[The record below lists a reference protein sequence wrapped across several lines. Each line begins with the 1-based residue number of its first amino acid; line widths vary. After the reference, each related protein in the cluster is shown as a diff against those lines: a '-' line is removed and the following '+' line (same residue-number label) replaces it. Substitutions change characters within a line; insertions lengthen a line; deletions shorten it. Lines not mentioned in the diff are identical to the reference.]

1 MELGKGLGNISGQS
15 GKTKMIKY
23 IMTPF
28 GSWFFML
35 VWAATI
41 GEKVSYFTPGKN
53 MFDEYLII
61 CQIWVFV
68 CIIKDIKKKI
78 SYKENID

>member
-1 MELGKGLGNISGQS
+1 M
-15 GKTKMIKY
+15 TKY
-23 IMTPF
+23 FLTPF
-28 GSWFFML
+28 VSFFIML
-35 VWAATI
+35 IWAATI
-41 GEKVSYFTPGKN
+41 GEKVSYFTPGNN